1 MRPRWLVTKDI
12 GVPVLEYKKR
22 AARKGFLDKTIGD
35 VASLV
40 KNSVFLE
47 EYASRKGLLQRI
59 DPRVKVL
66 TMAVLL
72 ISVSLLKYPLL
83 IGGLYLFILILAMLS
98 EIPLKFF
105 LLRVWLFVPIFS
117 GIIAIPALFNVFVPG
132 EPVLILAKFQG
143 KWSIGPI
150 KIPEVIAITKQ
161 GSMAALIF
169 VMRVATS
176 VSLVVLLVLTTRWSY
191 LLKALRVFC
200 VPQIFTFII
209 SMTYRYIHL
218 LLRLIEDVL
227 LAKKSRVIRKSSVG
241 EGQRWVSS
249 QMGTMMKRSLKMSED
264 VYSAMVSRGFTNE
277 VRVVDSFKIGRVD
290 YLWSIFF
297 ILFVSLVMGL
307 NRIWG

>member
-1 MRPRWLVTKDI
+1 MRPRWLVTKDVEI
-12 GVPVLEYKKR
+12 HVPDYKKR
-22 AARKGFLDKTIGD
+22 ASRKGFLDKTLGD
-35 VASLV
+35 VAALV

-47 EYASRKGLLQRI
+47 EYTSRKGLMQSI

-66 TMAVLL
+66 TMAILL

-83 IGGLYLFILILAMLS
+83 IGGLYLFILTLAMLS
-98 EIPLKFF
+98 KIPLRFF

-132 EPVLILAKFQG
+132 EPILILAKFQG
-143 KWSIGPI
+143 KWVLGPI

-176 VSLVVLLVLTTRWSY
+176 VSLVVLLLLTTRWSH
-191 LLKALRVFC
+191 LLKALRVLC
-200 VPQIFTFII
+200 VPEIFTFII
-209 SMTYRYIHL
+209 SMTYRYFHL
-218 LLRLIEDVL
+218 LLRLIEDL
-227 LAKKSRVIRKSSVG
+227 FMAKMSRVIRKGSVG

-249 QMGTMMKRSLKMSED
+249 QMGTMMKRSLRRSED

-297 ILFVSLVMGL
+297 VLFVSLVMGL

>member
-1 MRPRWLVTKDI
+1 MRPRWLVIKDVEI
-12 GVPVLEYKKR
+12 HVPDYKKKS
-22 AARKGFLDKTIGD
+22 ARKGFLDKTIGD

-47 EYASRKGLLQRI
+47 EYASRKGLLQSI

-83 IGGLYLFILILAMLS
+83 IGGLYLFILTLAMLS
-98 EIPLKFF
+98 KIPLKFF

-132 EPVLILAKFQG
+132 EPILILAKFQG
-143 KWSIGPI
+143 KWFLGPI

-176 VSLVVLLVLTTRWSY
+176 VSLVVLLVLTTRWSH

-249 QMGTMMKRSLKMSED
+249 QMGTMMKRSLRMSED

-290 YLWSIFF
+290 YLWSIFLV
-297 ILFVSLVMGL
+297 LFVSLVMGL

>member
-1 MRPRWLVTKDI
+1 MRPRWLATKDVE
-12 GVPVLEYKKR
+12 VPATDYKKKGG
-22 AARKGFLDKTIGD
+22 RKGFLDKNIGD
-35 VASLV
+35 VTSFLRDSL
-40 KNSVFLE
+40 FLE
-47 EYASRKGLLQRI
+47 EYANRKGILQRI

-72 ISVSLLKYPLL
+72 ISVSLLKHPVL
-83 IGGLYLFILILAMLS
+83 IGGLYLFILILAMFS
-98 EIPLKFF
+98 KIPLKFF

-132 EPVLILAKFQG
+132 EPILILVKFEG
-143 KWSIGPI
+143 KWFFGPI
-150 KIPEVIAITKQ
+150 KIPEIIAITRQ
-161 GSMAALIF
+161 GSMAALLF

-176 VSLVVLLVLTTRWSY
+176 VSLVVLLLLTTKWSH
-191 LLKALRVFC
+191 LLKALRVVC
-200 VPQIFTFII
+200 VPKIFTFII

-249 QMGTMMKRSLKMSED
+249 QVGTMMQRSLKMSED
-264 VYSAMVSRGFTNE
+264 VYSAMVSRGFSDE
-277 VRVVDSFKIGRVD
+277 VKVIDSFKMKRVD
-290 YLWSIFF
+290 YLWSIFL
-297 ILFVSLVMGL
+297 ILFVSLVMSL